1 VWQLFVGRDEWAL
14 FGFAYEHHGGM
25 DGGVG

>member
-25 DGGVG
+25 DGGG